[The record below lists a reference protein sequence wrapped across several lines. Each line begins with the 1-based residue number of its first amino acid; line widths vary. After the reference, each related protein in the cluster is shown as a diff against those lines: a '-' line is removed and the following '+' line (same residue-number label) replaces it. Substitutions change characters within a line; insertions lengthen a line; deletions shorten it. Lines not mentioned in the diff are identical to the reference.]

1 MWNHPEQFHYS
12 KTLFLIM
19 AESHQENLLGL
30 SQYYADLLDLTYSTG
45 LKKYLPGIHIKLV
58 WIREN
63 ILRR

>member
-1 MWNHPEQFHYS
+1 M
-12 KTLFLIM
+12 M